1 MPGRSP
7 RRRSQH
13 LPNPHRPQRRPMT
26 PCPPDPTLN
35 QDTAMTSSTA
45 SAKHPR
51 IAIIAYGSQGR
62 APAPNLPDS
71 GFAFTVALHPGG
83 PTEARAKAAGFGV
96 KTRADGVD
104 WEGTRLDLQPL
115 RPTQIPS

>member
-45 SAKHPR
+45 SAQHPR
-51 IAIIAYGSQGR
+51 IAIIGYGSQGR
-62 APAPNLPDS
+62 AHALNLRDS
-71 GFAFTVALHPGG
+71 GFDVTVGLRPGG
-83 PTEARAKAAGFGV
+83 PTEARAQADALGV
-96 KTRADGVD
+96 KTPAHAATDAD
-104 WEGTRLDLQPL
+104 L
-115 RPTQIPS
+115 RPEETRAGKRGG